1 MSDPFAPL
9 LNSFL
14 LVVGDELLL
23 KVKWLG
29 EVDEI
34 LGLKWFFEGD
44 GDVVGGF
51 GDVGVAAGVLD
62 VVKHLVLKLL
72 PMQTTMTFELLLPF
86 DCVDDDCVLVV
97 L

>member
-1 MSDPFAPL
+1 MSDPFEPL

-29 EVDEI
+29 DVDEI
-34 LGLKWFFEGD
+34 LGLKWFFEGG
-44 GDVVGGF
+44 GDADGGF
-51 GDVGVAAGVLD
+51 GEVGVGVGVFE